1 MRKVAAVVAVVGLS
15 VAASNAQQTYRL
27 EPSPKTVVWGYYD
40 AATPPVLRIKSGDRV
55 EIQTLL
61 SSAPERLEARGVK
74 PADIP
79 QAIRDIHREVKRGPG
94 GHIFT
99 GPIYVERAE
108 PGDVLQVEI
117 EDVRVALL
125 YGINGF
131 GPGGRSL
138 LVDDFPYQRGKV
150 ITFDAA
156 RNIAHFGPGIEIPL
170 RPFFGNIGVAPPEGM
185 HISSSPPGFHAG
197 NLDNKY
203 LVAGTTLYL
212 RVHTRGAL
220 FQVGDG
226 HAAQGDGEVDVAAI
240 ETGLIGTFRLVV
252 RKDLY
257 LRWPRAE
264 TPSHYITMGLHED
277 LTEATK
283 MATREMIDFLV
294 STKGLTRDDAY
305 MLCSVA
311 GDLAI
316 TQVVNGTK
324 GVHMMMPKNIFKGET
339 ER

>member
-1 MRKVAAVVAVVGLS
+1 MRKVAAVVAVVCLS

-61 SSAPERLEARGVK
+61 SSAPERLEALGVK
-74 PADIP
+74 PAEIP
-79 QAIRDIHREVKRGPG
+79 QAVRDVHREVKRGLG
-94 GHIFT
+94 GHILT
-99 GPIYVERAE
+99 GPIYVEGAE
-108 PGDVLQVEI
+108 PGDVLQVGI
-117 EDVRVALL
+117 EDVRVTLP
-125 YGINGF
+125 YGVNGF
-131 GPGGRSL
+131 RPGGRGL
-138 LVDDFPYQRGKV
+138 LVDDFPYARRKLIQ
-150 ITFDAA
+150 FDTA
-156 RNIAHFGPGIEIPL
+156 RNIAHFAPGIDIPL
-170 RPFFGNIGVAPPEGM
+170 HPFFGSMGVAPPEGM
-185 HISSSPPGFHAG
+185 HISSGPPGFHAG

-203 LVAGTTLYL
+203 LVAGTTLYIP
-212 RVHTRGAL
+212 VHAPGAL

-252 RKDLY
+252 RKDLH

-283 MATREMIDFLV
+283 MATREMIDFVV

-311 GDLAI
+311 GDLVI
-316 TQVVNGTK
+316 TQVVDGTK